1 MTFLYITEQG
11 AVLKKTGQRLIVEKD
26 DQKLLDMPA
35 ANIEGVMIFGNVQFT
50 TQAVQLLLRQGVELA
65 LFTRSGR
72 LLGQLTDP
80 ATKNI
85 DLRKAQFER
94 HGEAGFVLELS
105 RSLVSAKLANC
116 LEFVRQFGHNHPETR
131 LNVETD
137 QLEQLHPR
145 IVEADGLPALLGI
158 EGSGARVYFQAFARM
173 VRHGF
178 NFDGRRRRPATDPVN
193 ALLSLGYTM
202 VYNEI
207 ASLLDGMGFE
217 PYLGYYHQPRHG
229 HATLASDL
237 MEEFRTPLVDRFTL
251 KIVNN
256 RMFQEGDFYLHE
268 PSGAVYL
275 TDTARN
281 RYFAA
286 YEQFITQPTACA
298 EDQGEST
305 FRKLFRRQAERLK
318 RAVVDGSQYKP
329 FAFRW

>member
-1 MTFLYITEQG
+1 MTFLYLTEQG

-26 DQKLLDMPA
+26 DQKLLDIPA
-35 ANIEGVMIFGNVQFT
+35 AKVEGVMIFGNVQFT
-50 TQAVQLLLRQGVELA
+50 TQALQLLLRQGVELA
-65 LFTRSGR
+65 LFSRSGR

-80 ATKNI
+80 ATRNI
-85 DLRKAQFER
+85 DLRKAQFGR
-94 HGEAGFVLELS
+94 HGEAGFVLELA
-105 RSLVSAKLANC
+105 RALVGAKLANC
-116 LEFVRQFGHNHPETR
+116 LEFVRQFGHNHPDTQLSEETGR
-131 LNVETD
+131 L
-137 QLEQLHPR
+137 QSLHPR
-145 IVEADGLPALLGI
+145 IDQAAGLPELLGL

-178 NFDGRRRRPATDPVN
+178 AFDGRRRRPATDPVN

-207 ASLLDGMGFE
+207 ASLLDGMGFD

-268 PSGAVYL
+268 PSGSVYL
-275 TDTARN
+275 TDSARR

-286 YEQFITQPTACA
+286 YEQFIMQPTACA
-298 EDQGEST
+298 EDQSEST
-305 FRKLFRRQAERLK
+305 FRQLFRRQAERLK
-318 RAVVDGSQYKP
+318 RTVVTGTPYDP

>member
-1 MTFLYITEQG
+1 MTFLYLTEQG

-26 DQKLLDMPA
+26 DQKLLDIPA
-35 ANIEGVMIFGNVQFT
+35 AKVEGVMIFGNVQFT

-65 LFTRSGR
+65 MFSRSGR

-85 DLRKAQFER
+85 DLRKAQFAR
-94 HGEAGFVLELS
+94 HDDADFVLVLA
-105 RSLVSAKLANC
+105 RSLVNAKLSNC
-116 LEFVRQFGHNHPETR
+116 LEFTRQFGHNHPDTILTEEIGQLDALLLR
-131 LNVETD
+131 IDQAVE
-137 QLEQLHPR
+137 
-145 IVEADGLPALLGI
+145 LPALLGM
-158 EGSGARVYFQAFARM
+158 EGSGARVYFQAFAKM

-178 NFDGRRRRPATDPVN
+178 EFGGRRKRPATDPVN
-193 ALLSLGYTM
+193 ALLSLGYTL

-207 ASLLDGMGFE
+207 ASLLDGMGFD

-237 MEEFRTPLVDRFTL
+237 VEEFRTPMVDRFTL

-256 RMFQEGDFYLHE
+256 RVFQEGDFYLHR
-268 PSGAVYL
+268 PSGGIYL
-275 TDTARN
+275 RDTARKK
-281 RYFAA
+281 YFAA
-286 YEQFITQPTACA
+286 YEQFITQPTACS
-298 EDQGEST
+298 EGETETT

-318 RAVVDGSQYKP
+318 RAVVDNAPYQP